1 MSINKVQKSSKLFC
15 CKICDYISSRQSQ
28 YIRHLSTDKHKN
40 KDLAINSNQLSMIK
54 SSNKLMCVNCKK
66 TYKDNSGLWRHK
78 KICFV
83 ENKDNEVKENEV
95 NKDNLIEYLM
105 KENMEMKNLVLQVCQ
120 KVQPTQIIHN
130 NTNTNSHNKTFN
142 LNIFLNEECKD
153 AMNIMDFVDSLKL
166 QLEDLENIGKTGFV
180 DGISNIIVKNLKALD
195 VNKRPVHCSDIK
207 REVLYVKDENKW
219 EKENEEHNKMQ
230 KVIHQITH
238 KNIKQIP
245 EWVNENPLCK
255 DSSSIKNDEYMKL
268 LSNSMSGDG
277 LKEQKTNM
285 HKIISKIA
293 KEVIIE
299 KD

>member
-1 MSINKVQKSSKLFC
+1 MKQKN
-15 CKICDYISSRQSQ
+15 
-28 YIRHLSTDKHKN
+28 TDKKPKFSCLKCGFNTDHNSDFQKHLMTLKHQNETNETPKN
-40 KDLAINSNQLSMIK
+40 PKNPEKTNFHCVCGIFFNSR
-54 SSNKLMCVNCKK
+54 
-66 TYKDNSGLWRHK
+66 TTLWRHK
-78 KICFV
+78 KKCLQ
-83 ENKDNEVKENEV
+83 KEEPKINQ
-95 NKDNLIEYLM
+95 DDLIKYLM
-105 KENMEMKNLVLQVCQ
+105 KENSDMKNLVLEVCQ
-120 KVQPTQIIHN
+120 KIQPTIN
-130 NTNTNSHNKTFN
+130 NTNSNNKTFN

-166 QLEDLENIGKTGFV
+166 QLEDLENVGKTGFV

-219 EKENEEHNKMQ
+219 EKENEEHNKMK

-245 EWVNENPLCK
+245 EWVSENPLCK

-277 LKEQKTNM
+277 QKEQETNM
-285 HKIISKIA
+285 NKIISKLA

-299 KD
+299 KDK

>member
-1 MSINKVQKSSKLFC
+1 MAMKKVPKSSNILNC
-15 CKICDYISSRQSQ
+15 EICHYSTSRKSQ
-28 YIRHLSTDKHKN
+28 YIRHLSTAKHKN
-40 KDLAINSNQLSMIK
+40 NELAINGNNLSILK
-54 SSNKLMCVNCKK
+54 SSNEYLCQICQNK
-66 TYKDNSGLWRHK
+66 YKDYSGLWKHK
-78 KICFV
+78 KKCLQ
-83 ENKDNEVKENEV
+83 KEEPKINQ
-95 NKDNLIEYLM
+95 DDLIKYLM
-105 KENMEMKNLVLQVCQ
+105 KENSDMKNLVLEVCQ
-120 KVQPTQIIHN
+120 KIQPTIN
-130 NTNTNSHNKTFN
+130 NTNTNSNNKTFN

-166 QLEDLENIGKTGFV
+166 QLEDLENVGKTGFV

-219 EKENEEHNKMQ
+219 EKENEEHNKMK

-245 EWVNENPLCK
+245 EWVSENPLCK
-255 DSSSIKNDEYMKL
+255 DSSSTKNDEYMKL

-277 LKEQKTNM
+277 QKEQETNM
-285 HKIISKIA
+285 NKIISKVA

-299 KD
+299 KV